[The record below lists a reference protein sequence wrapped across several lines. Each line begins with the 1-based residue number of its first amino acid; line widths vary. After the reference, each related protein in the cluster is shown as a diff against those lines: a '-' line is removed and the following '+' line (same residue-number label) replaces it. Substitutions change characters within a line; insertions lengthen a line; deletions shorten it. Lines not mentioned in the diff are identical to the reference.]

1 MSSKAPIRSIYSVN
15 KNDTQLQA
23 SRHDAVQDAL
33 SMHPSFSHQYSH
45 NYVTLYKRRPS
56 SFLSKLKSIDM
67 ARVGDVLGVVL
78 WAVSIPFVFSL
89 AAVAVV

>member
-33 SMHPSFSHQYSH
+33 SMHPSFTHQYSH
-45 NYVTLYKRRPS
+45 NYVTLYKR
-56 SFLSKLKSIDM
+56 KSIDM